1 MKFDEYMHEIETY
14 ERGYEWRV
22 RGLTPSPSMASI
34 YKTMRELLQIAV
46 NDPDLKDLEFKE
58 LFIRAANLRYK
69 AYKEIR

>member
-1 MKFDEYMHEIETY
+1 MKIDEYMKKIQAY

-46 NDPDLKDLEFKE
+46 NDTDLNDLEFKE
-58 LFIRAANLRYK
+58 IFIRAANLRYN